1 MTGTP
6 WLLPHHYFKKEKDR
20 SMKSSKKEKADLES
34 QVYQLVN
41 GIRDVPAIAIRIF
54 GEDAKVG
61 TTKFYRVC
69 DAVDKLIEEGLVYF
83 KDSGVLIDL
92 QR

>member
-1 MTGTP
+1 MK
-6 WLLPHHYFKKEKDR
+6 KKEKEELAT
-20 SMKSSKKEKADLES
+20 K
-34 QVYQLVN
+34 VYQLVN
-41 GIRDVPAIAIRIF
+41 GIKDVPEIAIKIF

-61 TTKFYRVC
+61 TPDFYKVC

-83 KDSGVLIDL
+83 RDSDGVLLDL

>member
-6 WLLPHHYFKKEKDR
+6 WLLPHLYFFLGEKMNKKEKEEL
-20 SMKSSKKEKADLES
+20 STK
-34 QVYQLVN
+34 VYELVN
-41 GIRDVPAIAIRIF
+41 GIRDVPEIAIRIL

-61 TTKFYRVC
+61 TDKFYQVC

-83 KDSGVLIDL
+83 TDNGVLLDL

>member
-1 MTGTP
+1 MEKR
-6 WLLPHHYFKKEKDR
+6 KKEK
-20 SMKSSKKEKADLES
+20 EDLS
-34 QVYQLVN
+34 TKVYSLVN
-41 GIRDVPAIAIRIF
+41 GIRDVPEIAVKIL

-61 TTKFYRVC
+61 TKKFYLVC

-83 KDSGVLIDL
+83 KDNGVLIDL

>member
-1 MTGTP
+1 MTS
-6 WLLPHHYFKKEKDR
+6 KEK
-20 SMKSSKKEKADLES
+20 KDLAS

-41 GIRDVPAIAIRIF
+41 GIRDVPKIAIKLF

-61 TTKFYRVC
+61 TKDFYKVC
-69 DAVDKLIEEGLVYF
+69 DAVDKLTDEGLVYF
-83 KDSGVLIDL
+83 RGSDGVLLDL

>member
-1 MTGTP
+1 M
-6 WLLPHHYFKKEKDR
+6 EKD
-20 SMKSSKKEKADLES
+20 KKVKDDLET

-41 GIRDVPAIAIRIF
+41 DRYSVPEISEKLL
-54 GEDAKVG
+54 GESGKLG
-61 TTKFYRVC
+61 TAGFYRVC

-83 KDSGVLIDL
+83 RDSDGVLLDL

>member
-1 MTGTP
+1 MEKD
-6 WLLPHHYFKKEKDR
+6 KKEND
-20 SMKSSKKEKADLES
+20 DLAVE
-34 QVYQLVN
+34 VYKYVN
-41 GIRDVPAIAIRIF
+41 GVRDVPEIAIKIL

-61 TTKFYRVC
+61 TDKFYQVC

-83 KDSGVLIDL
+83 TDDGVLLDL

>member
-6 WLLPHHYFKKEKDR
+6 WLLPHLYFSFTGEKMEKE
-20 SMKSSKKEKADLES
+20 DLATK
-34 QVYQLVN
+34 VYQLVN
-41 GIRDVPAIAIRIF
+41 GIRDVPEIARRIF

-61 TTKFYRVC
+61 SEKFYYVC

-83 KDSGVLIDL
+83 KDDGVLVDL

>member
-1 MTGTP
+1 
-6 WLLPHHYFKKEKDR
+6 
-20 SMKSSKKEKADLES
+20 MKSSKKEKTDLES

-41 GIRDVPAIAIRIF
+41 GIRDVPAIATRIF

-61 TTKFYRVC
+61 TDNFFKIC
-69 DAVDKLIEEGLVYF
+69 DVVDNLIDEGLVYF
-83 KDSGVLIDL
+83 RGSDGVLLDL

>member
-1 MTGTP
+1 
-6 WLLPHHYFKKEKDR
+6 
-20 SMKSSKKEKADLES
+20 MKSKEEKEELTTK
-34 QVYQLVN
+34 VYQLVN
-41 GIRDVPAIAIRIF
+41 GIKDVPEIAIKIF

-61 TTKFYRVC
+61 TPNFYKVC

-83 KDSGVLIDL
+83 RDSDGVLLDL